1 MDRPV
6 HHGNDGRN
14 ASSGWYQGCTKTING
29 EKNGDWDVIVKPLY
43 THELVLQGKALKDAH
58 GAILDLQKGL
68 KQEQTLLDNLQ
79 KVLSKGNPSWH
90 KHFLNSS
97 KSK

>member
-29 EKNGDWDVIVKPLY
+29 EKNGDWDVIVKPAYAGRLL
-43 THELVLQGKALKDAH
+43 TDAKDT
-58 GAILDLQKGL
+58 ILNLEKRL
-68 KQEQTLLDNLQ
+68 EKQETLLEDAAKERKAYLG
-79 KVLSKGNPSWH
+79 K
-90 KHFLNSS
+90 
-97 KSK
+97 KSKAGSWDSAVVIRDQ